1 VSASGGLLLHSLASK
16 HTKGAGSLNCCLNC
30 CLLSF
35 CLSRRCSLLSV
46 CLPRHHQHWHL
57 GHSVARGHRPQR
69 YRRGG
74 RVARACVH
82 VCVGGLYVSSVGP
95 CARGRVSVSN
105 PLPACLRAYYH
116 HHHHNVHIPP
126 GISRLT
132 PVKRGE
138 EANAVRREP
147 HQKVLVYSH
156 SAACMHGYTPK
167 LTPAMVRRKGVSS
180 KACSAAKRS
189 SLGSTAQ
196 ARAPS
201 KVSAK

>member
-1 VSASGGLLLHSLASK
+1 MACLSLSLCVCVRLGGGLLLHPLASK

-30 CLLSF
+30 CLLSL
-35 CLSRRCSLLSV
+35 CISRHCCLLSF

-57 GHSVARGHRPQR
+57 GHRVARGHRPPR

-82 VCVGGLYVSSVGP
+82 VCGGGVV
-95 CARGRVSVSN
+95 CQ
-105 PLPACLRAYYH
+105 
-116 HHHHNVHIPP
+116 

-138 EANAVRREP
+138 EACAVRREH
-147 HQKVLVYSH
+147 HQKALVYSH
-156 SAACMHGYTPK
+156 SAAWMDGYTPK

-196 ARAPS
+196 ARTPS